1 MNVTKIVSLFLLALI
16 AAVGICIAMFVRQET
31 KIDSLLK
38 AENFLEAAVCVQ
50 TAALPVVL
58 GPHRDGGAAD
68 LYLLAYLSER
78 AGDKKLSAESLSRA
92 DAELPVSA
100 LVKATEN
107 LESAAS
113 MLQYRLHLGCL
124 SEACLRADVQLARRR
139 HEASPL
145 GDKILA
151 KSLLSLGRDYRLNGK
166 FNLAAR
172 AQAEAISVCDKALS
186 DITQSGV
193 VDSDMEVL
201 MKDCLK
207 AQLELFRRLGQFDEC
222 KPLLQRLERLESG
235 K

>member
-1 MNVTKIVSLFLLALI
+1 MNGTKIVSLFLLALI
-16 AAVGICIAMFVRQET
+16 AVAGTFIAMFVRQET

-78 AGDKKLSAESLSRA
+78 AGDKKLAAESLSRA
-92 DAELPVSA
+92 DSELPASA

-107 LESAAS
+107 LEGAAS

-124 SEACLRADVQLARRR
+124 SEACLRANVQLARRR
-139 HEASPL
+139 HDANLL
-145 GDKILA
+145 GDRILA

-172 AQAEAISVCDKALS
+172 AQAEAISVCDKALR

-193 VDSDMEVL
+193 EDSDMEAL

-207 AQLELFRRLGQFDEC
+207 AQLELFRRLGQLDEC
-222 KPLLQRLERLESG
+222 KPLLQRLERLESA

>member
-1 MNVTKIVSLFLLALI
+1 MNGTKIVSLSLLALM
-16 AAVGICIAMFVRQET
+16 AAVATCIVIFVRQET
-31 KIDSLLK
+31 KIDGLLK

-78 AGDKKLSAESLSRA
+78 AGDKKLAAESLLRA
-92 DAELPVSA
+92 DAELPASA

-124 SEACLRADVQLARRR
+124 SEACLRANVQLARRR
-139 HEASPL
+139 HEASLL

-151 KSLLSLGRDYRLNGK
+151 RSLLSLGRDYRVNGK

-172 AQAEAISVCDKALS
+172 AQAEAISLCDKALS
-186 DITQSGV
+186 DLTQSGV
-193 VDSDMEVL
+193 VDSDMEAL

-207 AQLELFRRLGQFDEC
+207 AQMELFRRFGRLDDC
-222 KPLLQRLERLESG
+222 KPLLQRLERLESA